1 MSNKI
6 IVPALGE
13 SINEATVSKWL
24 KNEGEEVAA
33 DEPVVEL
40 ETDKVNIEV
49 PAPVNGIIEKINVA
63 VGETVNVGA
72 ELGSVGS
79 SENNS
84 KTTPKKIKKIEEKIY
99 TPPKVQSE
107 QPKKVS
113 NKINQTVKQEPAPL
127 ILDTEEKTNEVPALV
142 LSEIYEDKKKQSQS
156 EKILSP
162 AARKIIEERN
172 IDVSSIE
179 GSGKNGVI
187 LKQDLL
193 SLMGIKRHH

>member
-24 KNEGEEVAA
+24 KNEGEEVIA

-49 PAPVNGIIEKINVA
+49 PAPVNGIIAKINVS

-79 SENNS
+79 SENNI
-84 KTTPKKIKKIEEKIY
+84 KTTPKKIKFIVFIVH
-99 TPPKVQSE
+99 PDFSR
-107 QPKKVS
+107 
-113 NKINQTVKQEPAPL
+113 
-127 ILDTEEKTNEVPALV
+127 
-142 LSEIYEDKKKQSQS
+142 LST
-156 EKILSP
+156 
-162 AARKIIEERN
+162 
-172 IDVSSIE
+172 
-179 GSGKNGVI
+179 
-187 LKQDLL
+187 
-193 SLMGIKRHH
+193 